1 MLLRNIASTKAF
13 AMSASA
19 KPNAAALQRA
29 LQDLAAYSVD
39 TWQRSVLTADVLRE
53 RGNVFLEHLLAGK
66 PPLLSFEHELVMDG
80 RTLPRPCNYSLL
92 RIVPSAETPVDAS
105 KRPIVIVDPRAGHGP
120 GIGGFKPDSEVG
132 VALRAGHTVYFVTF
146 APEPEEGQTLVDVAR
161 AEAAFL
167 EEVVRRHPQCKQKPA
182 VIGNC
187 QAGWAM
193 AALASVRGDVMGPLV
208 LNGAPLS
215 YWAGSAK
222 QNPMRYSGGMLGG
235 AWLSAFTADLAGDRF
250 DGAWLVDN
258 FEKLNLGNTYWGKLY
273 NLYSNVDTERERF
286 LEFERWWGGYFR
298 MTGEEI
304 ESIVENLFVGNRLA
318 RGEVVADGVK
328 VDLRNIT
335 SPVIV
340 FASWGDNIT
349 PPQQALDWILDVW
362 GSEKALVAAGRTIVY
377 MLHPTI
383 GHLGI
388 FVGGAV
394 ARKEHDQLVN
404 TLDQIDALPPGLYE
418 MKIEPKDPQAAFSAL
433 ETGGYG
439 VRFETRTFDDIR
451 ALDPDG
457 RNDEAMFSTIA
468 QLSEVNMKAYRT
480 FVQPW
485 VRAMGSRP
493 LGDFMRWLHPLR
505 QQHLALSDM
514 NPFAPWLRQA
524 AERAR
529 EHREPVTA
537 DNVWLAWERLGS
549 EWITQALNQM
559 GSARDDASEKWVGM
573 AYGPRGLG
581 ALLPPAAAD
590 ELAALH
596 RAGSDEAKARKLA
609 LANADKGGF
618 AEAVCRIV
626 VAGISKRGA
635 IERRNLRLGQLLGS
649 SHREMVRQMF
659 GVPAS
664 AEPLDWPKILDAQAL
679 VVTFAPQEAMAALPQ
694 LLPTKAEREHALA
707 LAAAVLMAEP
717 TLSDPT
723 SPAARFIREQLGVDP
738 ARIAALSLSLAQT
751 VANAE
756 AQHSSAPV
764 PGVSVPAPAKRAT
777 RATKTTAK
785 PVAKAG
791 SKPASKATRKPAA
804 KAAPKSAAK
813 PSASAKPAQRELRLV
828 VNQPAA
834 KKSSTRTRKH
844 ST

>member
-1 MLLRNIASTKAF
+1 MTAP
-13 AMSASA
+13 A
-19 KPNAAALQRA
+19 KPTAAALQKT

-39 TWQRSVLTADVLRE
+39 AWQRSVLTADVLRE

-66 PPLLSFEHELVMDG
+66 PALLQFEHELVLDG

-92 RIVPSAETPVDAS
+92 RIVPSAETPIDPA
-105 KRPIVIVDPRAGHGP
+105 KRPIVVVDPRAGHGP

-132 VALRAGHTVYFVTF
+132 VALRAGHAVYFVTF

-222 QNPMRYSGGMLGG
+222 QNPMRYAGGMLGG

-250 DGAWLVDN
+250 DGAWLVNN
-258 FEKLNLGNTYWGKLY
+258 FENLNLGNTYWGKLY
-273 NLYSNVDTERERF
+273 NLYANVDTERERF

-304 ESIVENLFVGNRLA
+304 ESIVENLFVGNKLA
-318 RGEVVADGVK
+318 RGGVELEGVK

-335 SPVIV
+335 SPVVV

-418 MKIEPKDPQAAFSAL
+418 MKIEPRDPKAEFAAL
-433 ETGGYG
+433 ETGSWG

-457 RNDEAMFSTIA
+457 RGDEAMFSTIA
-468 QLSEVNMKAYRT
+468 QLSEVNMTAYRT

-485 VRAMGSRP
+485 VRTVGSRA
-493 LGDFMRWLHPLR
+493 LGDFMRWTHPLR
-505 QQHLALSDM
+505 QQHLVLSDM
-514 NPFAPWLRQA
+514 SPFAPWLRQE
-524 AERAR
+524 AEKAR
-529 EHREPVTA
+529 SHREPVSP

-559 GSARDDASEKWVGM
+559 GDARDSATENLVNL

-581 ALLPPAAAD
+581 AVLPPAVAD
-590 ELAALH
+590 ELAALN
-596 RAGSDEAKARKLA
+596 RADTDEAKARKLA
-609 LANADKGGF
+609 LANVDKGGF

-649 SHREMVRQMF
+649 SHREMVRQMV

-664 AEPLDWPKILDAQAL
+664 APVLDWPTILDAQA
-679 VVTFAPQEAMAALPQ
+679 VIVTFAPQEAMAALPR

-717 TLSDPT
+717 TLSDPE

-751 VANAE
+751 VASE
-756 AQHSSAPV
+756 QAQHSSAPV
-764 PGVSVPAPAKRAT
+764 PGVSVPPAAKKSRPAAAKKTAPAKQGT
-777 RATKTTAK
+777 GK
-785 PVAKAG
+785 PAAKA
-791 SKPASKATRKPAA
+791 ARQPAA
-804 KAAPKSAAK
+804 KAAPKKAAK
-813 PSASAKPAQRELRLV
+813 TASKSASKPAPAKTAQRELRLV
-828 VNQPAA
+828 VNQPAR
-834 KKSSTRTRKH
+834 KTSTTSTRKR